1 MAFRLIFINALIIKD
16 RLCQWECVG
25 WILYNFPTH
34 GVVTANLGLFSIFRI
49 QLFLSNG
56 FPRIMSLEPT

>member
-16 RLCQWECVG
+16 RLCQWECAG

-34 GVVTANLGLFSIFRI
+34 GIVTANLGLFSIFRI